1 MRRSDREI
9 AGRKEMEEVI
19 SRCRV
24 CHLALSSP
32 EGRPYAVALNFG
44 YAPGD
49 PPALY
54 FHCARAGKK
63 LELLR
68 QNPRC
73 AFIIDRELELVT
85 GPMACDWSMK
95 YESVMGTGAIG
106 LVADPAERRL
116 ALDRI
121 MAQYGNL
128 SPAYGPELAEGP
140 LILKLTIE
148 ELTGKQ
154 NT

>member
-1 MRRSDREI
+1 
-9 AGRKEMEEVI
+9 MEEII
-19 SRCRV
+19 SRCQV

-32 EGRPYAVALNFG
+32 GGRPYAVALSFG
-44 YAPGD
+44 YVSAN

-54 FHCARAGKK
+54 FHCAREGRK
-63 LELLR
+63 LELIR

-73 AFIIDRELELVT
+73 AFIIDRVLELAA
-85 GPMACDWSMK
+85 GPMACDWSTK
-95 YESVMGTGAIG
+95 YESVMGTGAIE

-121 MAQYGNL
+121 MAQYGNH
-128 SPAYGPELAEGP
+128 SPAYRPDQPEKA
-140 LILKLTIE
+140 LILRLTIE
-148 ELTGKQ
+148 ELTGKR